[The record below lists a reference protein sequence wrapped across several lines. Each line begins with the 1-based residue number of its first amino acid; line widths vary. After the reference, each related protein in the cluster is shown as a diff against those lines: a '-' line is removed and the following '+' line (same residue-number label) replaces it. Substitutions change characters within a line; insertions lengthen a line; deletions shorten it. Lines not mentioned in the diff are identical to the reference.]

1 MVVLETMPLDYR
13 KFRETIE
20 KLSKL
25 VLQVRLF
32 PSNHPSCSKALS
44 EAFMHIDSLLKEK
57 DSIVIRISDKAFYFL
72 NFKVSISEVH
82 EKHINI
88 LYNLISGVSAGEIE
102 FVKGLRKEELESF
115 ARIIAESTK
124 RRGKEW
130 TDSILSLEHIKLRGV
145 REEKLKGLS
154 DMDGAIERRSSRTR
168 ESVKKQGN
176 NANIKIA
183 REISEV
189 LENLDKLHSK
199 RGKVAAGK
207 VIRLVKASEIEASI
221 VFLLNSLKKYDE
233 YTFIHSVNVA
243 VISAALAEAAGI
255 PEENVM
261 LVAKAG
267 LLHDI
272 GKLYVPKEILNKESR
287 LTPMEWA
294 LMKKHPVDGRRIL
307 RDEGLDIVSQRVA
320 YEHHICYNLS
330 GYPPVRSGYELMD
343 VSHIIRIADTYDAI
357 TTKRPYRKQ
366 LSPYEA
372 IKFMSRAVG
381 KEFHP
386 GLFNIF
392 LRMLGNI
399 PVGTIVRLNTGEE
412 GIVVNIGSGDERAL
426 PVVRI
431 IRDSG
436 GIPVE
441 GQVVIDL
448 NEEANSS
455 GGGRKIVE
463 IVDTPIR
470 DIDVGAYIR

>member
-1 MVVLETMPLDYR
+1 MVVLETMPLEYR
-13 KFRETIE
+13 QFREAIE
-20 KLSKL
+20 KLSRL

-32 PSNHPSCSKALS
+32 PSTHPSCSKALS
-44 EAFMHIDSLLKEK
+44 EAFIHLDSLLRERE
-57 DSIVIRISDKAFYFL
+57 SVIIRISDNAFYYL
-72 NFKVSISEVH
+72 NFKVSTSEVH

-88 LYNLISGVSAGEIE
+88 LYNLISSISAAEIE
-102 FVKGLRKEELESF
+102 FVKGLGKDELESF

-124 RRGKEW
+124 RKDRDW
-130 TDSILSLEHIKLRGV
+130 IDSILSLEHIKLRGMK
-145 REEKLKGLS
+145 EEKLKGLS
-154 DMDGAIERRSSRTR
+154 NTDGLKENKKSKTE
-168 ESVKKQGN
+168 ESGSGRGSK
-176 NANIKIA
+176 ANIKIA

-189 LENLDKLHSK
+189 LENLDKLQSK

-207 VIRLVKASEIEASI
+207 VIDLVRGSGIEASI

-243 VISAALAEAAGI
+243 VISAALAEAAGV

-272 GKLYVPKEILNKESR
+272 GKLYIPKEILNKESR

-307 RDEGLDIVSQRVA
+307 KDEGLDLVSQKAA
-320 YEHHICYNLS
+320 YEHHMCYDLS
-330 GYPPVRSGYELMD
+330 GYPPVKDGYELMD
-343 VSHIIRIADTYDAI
+343 VSHMIRIADTYDAI

-366 LSPYEA
+366 LNPYEA
-372 IKFMSRAVG
+372 IKFMSKVVG

-386 GLFNIF
+386 ALFNTF
-392 LRMLGNI
+392 MRMLGNI

-412 GIVVNIGSGDERAL
+412 GIVLNIGNVDEGDL
-426 PVVRI
+426 PVIRLV
-431 IRDSG
+431 RDSE

-441 GQVVIDL
+441 GQVIIDL
-448 NEEANSS
+448 NEEAALSD
-455 GGGRKIVE
+455 GGRRIVKI
-463 IVDTPIR
+463 IDSPIR
-470 DIDVGAYIR
+470 DVDVGAYVR